1 MSLLLLFPS
10 LSLVE
15 SLFLPHVEVR
25 SSGSIRQHYISCKD
39 CESLLDLPGYRC
51 LDGQVRVNTV
61 NLIISLTFDLNGKRD
76 ILGGNRSSSC
86 DR

>member
-25 SSGSIRQHYISCKD
+25 SCGSVYQLYSRSSIL
-39 CESLLDLPGYRC
+39 ESLLDLPGDGS
-51 LDGQVRVNTV
+51 LDGQVRVDTV
-61 NLIISLTFDLNGKRD
+61 DLFVSNQVISRREGRTRWKPFKFL
-76 ILGGNRSSSC
+76 
-86 DR
+86 

>member
-1 MSLLLLFPS
+1 MGLLLLFPS

-39 CESLLDLPGYRC
+39 RESLLDLPGNGC
-51 LDGQVRVNTV
+51 LNGQVRVDTV
-61 NLIISLTFDLNGKRD
+61 DLMISL
-76 ILGGNRSSSC
+76 IL
-86 DR
+86 